1 MTYTCIYSVEIKSWQ
16 EHKNYHS
23 CKTCHCQAVRA
34 VFRGGGVKGREG
46 ANNCQCYMYPRLETL
61 YNVWKKLK
69 YKSNLNNVNMNNLLS
84 ADQCSNVA
92 STFRQIGKHN
102 HCMPRLGTRTPPS
115 PLKDWKTFEETR
127 QKQKKRQEREKQLYN
142 IYSFN
147 YYIMIIHA
155 FNIYIREIVPTF

>member
-102 HCMPRLGTRTPPS
+102 HCMPRLGTRTPP
-115 PLKDWKTFEETR
+115 PLWKIERHSKKQGKNRRKD
-127 QKQKKRQEREKQLYN
+127 KKERN
-142 IYSFN
+142 N
-147 YYIMIIHA
+147 YIT
-155 FNIYIREIVPTF
+155 YIRLIITLWLYMPLT